1 MNILVVNDDGIN
13 APWLQLLTKAASYFG
28 RVFVAAPALGQ
39 SAKSHAITVRGN
51 IEVIEH
57 EPFLGAVRTVS
68 INGTPADCV
77 RAALKIFDVEMDLV
91 LSGINYGPNLATDI
105 LYSGTVAAALEAA
118 ISKVPAIAL
127 SAAAMSDIP
136 YLYDET
142 VKILDEIIEHQ
153 LYLKA
158 QVLNINFPH
167 SSFKKPLGVKLAVQ
181 GKRIQHHN
189 YIKTDKPE
197 VYRLGYSEI
206 NFQEEENSDIRL
218 HREGY
223 ITITPL
229 KVDRTDYES
238 LKSIWQTRE

>member
-1 MNILVVNDDGIN
+1 M
-13 APWLQLLTKAASYFG
+13 
-28 RVFVAAPALGQ
+28 
-39 SAKSHAITVRGN
+39 
-51 IEVIEH
+51 EVKEL
-57 EPFLGAVRTVS
+57 EPFLGATRTVS
-68 INGTPADCV
+68 ISGTPADCV

-91 LSGINYGPNLATDI
+91 VSGINYGPNLATDI
-105 LYSGTVAAALEAA
+105 LYSGTIAAAFEAA

-127 SAAAMSDIP
+127 SAAALPEIP

-142 VKILDEIIEHQ
+142 VKILDEIIERQ

-167 SSFKKPLGVKLAVQ
+167 GSFKKPLGVRLATQ
-181 GKRIQHHN
+181 GKRIQHHT
-189 YIKTDKPE
+189 YIKTDKPHI
-197 VYRLGYSEI
+197 YRLGYSEI
-206 NFQEEENSDIRL
+206 NFQEEDNSDIKL

-238 LKSIWQTRE
+238 LKSIWETRE